1 MQENKKAPESELCKC
16 TNTYII
22 PQNWLDSA
30 YEDFGKSGINRDVT
44 DRYINKGLLI
54 PNDNG
59 WKMIYVQLYSDK
71 KTEYY
76 NQRQIKYEGK
86 RKYLNPKGI
95 TSQLFRP
102 IDLPIEAIL
111 DKETPIIITEGCK
124 KAIKATQEGFYCVA
138 VAGVN
143 NWKMKPK
150 ENNGEESD
158 DIDEVADIIPDIKNW
173 DIEGKTIILCFDSDL
188 WEKEQVKQA
197 LYEFACYL
205 IGEKKAKV
213 KTLLLPKGKDKGLD
227 DFLKNR
233 GKQEFEKL
241 LKQCPYI
248 TLKEIQRILSDEDD
262 NDINFPKDVF
272 NPIITQEISNL
283 SERMDSS
290 FEYLSCAFL
299 ACISIVMNGKYSL
312 TIDSES
318 FWVENPILWIAI
330 VGGASNAKT
339 PCLNYFKKFITEIE
353 MELNSKYEKKL
364 EEYKKA
370 KKIYDL
376 EVQKNKN
383 KKEIDRNLILNE
395 PKKPVN
401 EVITTQDT
409 TVEALASLVKKTNFP
424 VAILTDELAS
434 YFKGL
439 TKSKKYIHFQMR
451 QKILLMIIARA

>member
-1 MQENKKAPESELCKC
+1 MKLENKKALHEESIKLD
-16 TNTYII
+16 NSII
-22 PQNWLDSA
+22 LQNNLNFV
-30 YEDFGKSGINRDVT
+30 YQDFDNSGINRDVT

-111 DKETPIIITEGCK
+111 DKETSIIITEGCK

-173 DIEGKTIILCFDSDL
+173 DIEDKTIILCFDSDI

-213 KTLLLPKGKDKGLD
+213 KILLLPKGRDKGLD

-241 LKQCPYI
+241 LNKCPYI

-272 NPIITQEISNL
+272 SPAITQEISNL
-283 SERMDSS
+283 SKRMDSS
-290 FEYLSCAFL
+290 FEYLCKR
-299 ACISIVMNGKYSL
+299 NR
-312 TIDSES
+312 E
-318 FWVENPILWIAI
+318 
-330 VGGASNAKT
+330 
-339 PCLNYFKKFITEIE
+339 IT
-353 MELNSKYEKKL
+353 
-364 EEYKKA
+364 
-370 KKIYDL
+370 
-376 EVQKNKN
+376 
-383 KKEIDRNLILNE
+383 
-395 PKKPVN
+395 VN
-401 EVITTQDT
+401 
-409 TVEALASLVKKTNFP
+409 
-424 VAILTDELAS
+424 
-434 YFKGL
+434 
-439 TKSKKYIHFQMR
+439 
-451 QKILLMIIARA
+451 